1 MVNQSLRSRLMFMA
15 ILPALMA
22 ALVVGGYS
30 LVNRLVDVRDT
41 NAQRQQLV
49 TDSFAARLESTPITD
64 TARQQ
69 QLLRQ
74 LLEAEDVRAAT
85 LNFSGDNP
93 TLHAGPR
100 LRPVTSINQKDS
112 RQRLVTDTSW
122 QLTRNINPGE
132 PAILTVEFTRQG
144 EYVSTLEGLI
154 TVILVMVGLMLLAMV
169 PALRFSHQL
178 TNPIGEMV
186 AAVRR
191 IRDGDLS
198 MAIHTQAK
206 GELADLET

>member
-49 TDSFAARLESTPITD
+49 TDSFAARLESTASND

-74 LLEAEDVRAAT
+74 APAT
-85 LNFSGDNP
+85 
-93 TLHAGPR
+93 
-100 LRPVTSINQKDS
+100 
-112 RQRLVTDTSW
+112 
-122 QLTRNINPGE
+122 
-132 PAILTVEFTRQG
+132 
-144 EYVSTLEGLI
+144 
-154 TVILVMVGLMLLAMV
+154 
-169 PALRFSHQL
+169 
-178 TNPIGEMV
+178 
-186 AAVRR
+186 
-191 IRDGDLS
+191 
-198 MAIHTQAK
+198 
-206 GELADLET
+206 